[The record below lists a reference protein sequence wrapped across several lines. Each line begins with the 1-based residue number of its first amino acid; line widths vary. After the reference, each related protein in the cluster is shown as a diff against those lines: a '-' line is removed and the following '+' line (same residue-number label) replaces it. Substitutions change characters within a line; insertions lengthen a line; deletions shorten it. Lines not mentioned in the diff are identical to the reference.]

1 MTRREPYEW
10 QEKDILG
17 FLENDLTGLNASQ
30 PGAGKGHPLDEP
42 ILTPNG
48 WVPVGNLQPGDE
60 VVGSDGNPTRV
71 LDVYDRGILPVYRV
85 TFRDGASVR
94 VDGDHLWRVYVSSGR
109 TYVRSTKSLTG
120 LSGLGIYSIPTTQV
134 THPTAELPI
143 DPYALGALIADGYL
157 HGSGLTWTKNEVAV
171 VDEMRLAVARSG
183 GVLTD
188 HKVFAARRYGVTGLS
203 GTVNRLGLKVGSADK
218 FIPAEYLTASVEQRL
233 ALVHGLFDGDGSVR
247 SDRGTAHYTTISDRL
262 ADDVLQLL
270 WSLGVFATKYRTN
283 HPRGSYWVITVHGGF
298 NPFGVSEQRNRV
310 TGTTRP
316 FKRSF
321 KSIELESNEPV
332 RCIRVEAA
340 DSLYITKD
348 YIVTHNTLTTVEAA
362 HRAGTDVNLIIA
374 PDSTHAT
381 AWGPTVLGQTDQ
393 ELRVVGNKNKATQSA
408 LFDLEFG
415 HPGWY
420 ALTPQLFTRMDISQL
435 YPDLLIVDECFV
447 GGTLIETPNGAKPI
461 EDIRA
466 GDYVLGYD
474 HATGATVV
482 TRVTDTMSK
491 RAAGVMPNGA
501 TPNHPYF
508 VDGVGYL
515 PLADITE
522 QDYVYEI
529 DSDQEVRSVRANVLG
544 IFKAPERPDV
554 LPEVLRHSE
563 RPVPEEGDHEN
574 LPRVSSDVHTERC
587 SNGDLREVLC
597 SEKAPERPPTH
608 RDIFARRPEEVARV
622 GGQGSSFRADGGS
635 VAETGVQGIG
645 SEPNDGSEPCA
656 YPGGPREDT
665 TVEDRP
671 WRHIPTSDG
680 WKWVGSP
687 CGATYEG
694 LTTPGLGDAI
704 FDRDGGRM
712 PQKGVPPSLQGGSGP
727 SGLEASHRGGRAEP
741 QVGVSGG
748 AGPEETAGS
757 FREGVDYLAILEPR
771 SVERYR
777 IVSAGSRGGGGA
789 IVYNLT
795 TESSNYFASRV
806 LVHNCHQLSKQ
817 KSKGQRKLS
826 GYAPKRDKPISKQ
839 VGAVMALSG
848 TPFRND
854 FQRAWS
860 VTRLLWPELS
870 GFGQIATP
878 NTTDGAGTG

>member
-48 WVPVGNLQPGDE
+48 WVPVGDLQPGDE

-109 TYVRSTKSLTG
+109 TYVRSTESLTG
-120 LSGLGIYSIPTTQV
+120 LSSLGIYSIPTTQV

-348 YIVTHNTLTTVEAA
+348 YIVTHNTLTTVEVA

-381 AWGPTVLGQTDQ
+381 AWGPTVLGQTGQ

-408 LFDLEFG
+408 LFDLGFG

-420 ALTPQLFTRMDISQL
+420 AVTPQFFTRTDISEWF
-435 YPDLLIVDECFV
+435 PDLLIHDE
-447 GGTLIETPNGAKPI
+447 
-461 EDIRA
+461 
-466 GDYVLGYD
+466 
-474 HATGATVV
+474 H
-482 TRVTDTMSK
+482 
-491 RAAGVMPNGA
+491 
-501 TPNHPYF
+501 
-508 VDGVGYL
+508 
-515 PLADITE
+515 
-522 QDYVYEI
+522 
-529 DSDQEVRSVRANVLG
+529 
-544 IFKAPERPDV
+544 
-554 LPEVLRHSE
+554 
-563 RPVPEEGDHEN
+563 
-574 LPRVSSDVHTERC
+574 
-587 SNGDLREVLC
+587 
-597 SEKAPERPPTH
+597 
-608 RDIFARRPEEVARV
+608 
-622 GGQGSSFRADGGS
+622 
-635 VAETGVQGIG
+635 
-645 SEPNDGSEPCA
+645 
-656 YPGGPREDT
+656 
-665 TVEDRP
+665 
-671 WRHIPTSDG
+671 
-680 WKWVGSP
+680 
-687 CGATYEG
+687 
-694 LTTPGLGDAI
+694 
-704 FDRDGGRM
+704 
-712 PQKGVPPSLQGGSGP
+712 
-727 SGLEASHRGGRAEP
+727 
-741 QVGVSGG
+741 
-748 AGPEETAGS
+748 
-757 FREGVDYLAILEPR
+757 
-771 SVERYR
+771 
-777 IVSAGSRGGGGA
+777 
-789 IVYNLT
+789 
-795 TESSNYFASRV
+795 
-806 LVHNCHQLSKQ
+806 HQLSKP

-870 GFGQIATP
+870 GFGQIADIQHDRWCRYRMNSEYDHFSHSKVKYTTERHPGQLFSEMPYVVQHLAREQCCAFHPTGFLSLEKP
-878 NTTDGAGTG
+878 NEIVYEVPLLPSQVKVIKDLEKMSMAWLEDNPLIADLPIVMAGRIRQAVIGEMRIDNDGNVAYADNAKSPIIDTAIEIAHEHDGEPVVVFTASQKAAELATAKFIKAGFSAVEVSGDYRTTRVEDLAGFGTKYQIAVCVIAAVGTGTDGLQRHSNVEIWLDRDLDSTNNIQAESRLDRIGATKQVQRYILRDTLGFAEKRYTRETMIRTSIEQSTRRRT